1 MEQKGV
7 TYDVGTVT
15 GISWRPE
22 FDPCVVQRELAI
34 IKSDPHCTAVRIGVR
49 DVRRLTVAAETAL
62 AQGMEVWL
70 LPTLWNQ
77 SPRTMLA
84 YMTKAAGAAEKLR
97 ARWPEQVVFL
107 AGGELTWFMQRIIPG
122 KSIMQRLQYMM
133 AGDAVKSGL
142 HNKPLNAQ
150 EAKE

>member
-1 MEQKGV
+1 MQRK
-7 TYDVGTVT
+7 
-15 GISWRPE
+15 GISYDILWRLDL
-22 FDPCVVQRELAI
+22 DPRVVERELAI
-34 IKSDPHCTAVRIGVR
+34 IKNDLHCNAVRISGR
-49 DVRRLTVAAETAL
+49 DVRRLTVAAEAAL
-62 AQGMEVWL
+62 AQGLEVWL

-77 SPRTMLA
+77 SPETTLA

-107 AGGELTWFMQRIIPG
+107 AGGELTLFMQRIIPG
-122 KSIMQRLQYMM
+122 KPIMQRLQHMM

>member
-1 MEQKGV
+1 VERKGV
-7 TYDVGTVT
+7 THDVETVT

-22 FDPCVVQRELAI
+22 FDPRVVQRELAI
-34 IKSDPHCTAVRIGVR
+34 ITSDLHCTAVRISGR
-49 DVRRLTVAAETAL
+49 DVRRLTVAAEAAL
-62 AQGMEVWL
+62 
-70 LPTLWNQ
+70 
-77 SPRTMLA
+77 
-84 YMTKAAGAAEKLR
+84 MTKAAGAAEKLR

-107 AGGELTWFMQRIIPG
+107 AGGELTLFMQRIIPG
-122 KSIMQRLQYMM
+122 TSIMQRLQHMM